1 MEYNKEKKEII
12 TDRELSNLD
21 KLVLK
26 FIKILEKHVDY
37 VIISGYVSI
46 LLGRSRATEDVDVFI
61 NKIHINVFSKL
72 YDELINSGFWCLN
85 AEKVKDIYSFLE
97 DGLAVRFSEEG
108 KPVPNFEVKFPKRD
122 VDKET
127 FNDFIIV
134 KLNEGKL
141 KISSLERQIA
151 FKRYYLCSDKDIED
165 ALHIE
170 KTFKNQISF
179 KEIERLKNIIE
190 RIKKDEKNKK
200 FFTFS
205 KQEI

>member
-1 MEYNKEKKEII
+1 MLYNKEKREII
-12 TDRELSNLD
+12 TDKELSNLD

-61 NKIHINVFSKL
+61 KKIPITIFSKL
-72 YDELINSGFWCLN
+72 YDELISGGFWCIN
-85 AEKVKDIYSFLE
+85 AEKTEDVYSFLE
-97 DGLAVRFSEEG
+97 DGLAVRFSETG
-108 KPVPNFEVKFPKRD
+108 KSIPNFEVKFSKRE

-127 FNDFIIV
+127 FNDYINVI
-134 KLNEGKL
+134 LREGKI

-151 FKRYYLCSDKDIED
+151 FKKYYLCSDKDIED

-170 KTFKNQISF
+170 KIFKNQISF
-179 KEIERLKNIIE
+179 NEIERLKNII
-190 RIKKDEKNKK
+190 KK
-200 FFTFS
+200 FEHE
-205 KQEI
+205 KR

>member
-1 MEYNKEKKEII
+1 MLYNKEKREII

-61 NKIHINVFSKL
+61 KKIPINVFSEL
-72 YDELINSGFWCLN
+72 YNELINNGFCCLN
-85 AEKVKDIYSFLE
+85 AEKTEEVYSFLE
-97 DGLAVRFSEEG
+97 DGLAIRFSETE
-108 KPVPNFEVKFPKRD
+108 KPIPNFEVKFPKREI
-122 VDKET
+122 DKET

-134 KLNEGKL
+134 RLNEGKI
-141 KISSLERQIA
+141 KISSLERQIV

-170 KTFKNQISF
+170 KTFKNKIDFNEF
-179 KEIERLKNIIE
+179 KRLKNIIE
-190 RIKKDEKNKK
+190 GIKKNEKR
-200 FFTFS
+200 
-205 KQEI
+205 